1 MLLFTSRFS
10 HLILTVH
17 CAYTLVSLCT
27 DIQIKR
33 EIYNVFASTHGISGL
48 PWQLS
53 GKESGCKAGASRDV
67 GLILGSPRKSSGEGK
82 GSPL

>member
-10 HLILTVH
+10 NLILTVH

-33 EIYNVFASTHGISGL
+33 EIYNVSAYTHDISGL
-48 PWQLS
+48 PWWLS
-53 GKESGCKAGASRDV
+53 GKESGCKAGSSRDV
-67 GLILGSPRKSSGEGK
+67 GLILGLGRSSGEEN